1 MKDFPNLILSNKI
14 IQKKKEII
22 LTHLLNKKNIPKNIH
37 ITITLLKI
45 PKIIHL
51 NAEIIILLITPIIIL
66 ITIKITTIKKALVTP
81 TLKNKKNLKIINLKN
96 LIKNTI
102 KNNPPQAPFP
112 RDDPV
117 YQVIPKIKKIYNK
130 KRKK

>member
-37 ITITLLKI
+37 ITITLLKT

-112 RDDPV
+112 LDDPV
-117 YQVIPKIKKIYNK
+117 YQVIPKIKKNL
-130 KRKK
+130 

>member
-112 RDDPV
+112 LDDPV
-117 YQVIPKIKKIYNK
+117 YQVIPKIKKNL
-130 KRKK
+130 